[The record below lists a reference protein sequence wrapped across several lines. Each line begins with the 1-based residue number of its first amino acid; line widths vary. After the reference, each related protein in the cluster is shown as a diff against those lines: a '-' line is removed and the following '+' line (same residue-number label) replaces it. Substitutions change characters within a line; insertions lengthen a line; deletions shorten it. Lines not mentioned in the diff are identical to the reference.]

1 MSEYDVYRRQI
12 LMYKDSPCSERV
24 NSFKSKKN
32 VKKIIGLRG
41 NFVNIHTKINLFRSV
56 GKISNLYS
64 LVSFCDFTTL
74 MLSGILEPKL
84 FK

>member
-41 NFVNIHTKINLFRSV
+41 NFVNVHTKINLFRSV
-56 GKISNLYS
+56 GKYQ
-64 LVSFCDFTTL
+64 TY
-74 MLSGILEPKL
+74 ILLCHSVTSQP
-84 FK
+84 